1 MSNFVCWWV
10 IFFLGWV
17 IFFVAFGEK
26 KIISQEKKLSPKTK
40 LSSNGNTNLFNVFI
54 EFVSY
59 ILWDFLVLGG
69 SPVSLHILQE

>member
-10 IFFLGWV
+10 IFFLVWV

-40 LSSNGNTNLFNVFI
+40 LSSNRNTIISIIHSQKKNADEEVNFEL
-54 EFVSY
+54 SRG
-59 ILWDFLVLGG
+59 L
-69 SPVSLHILQE
+69 